1 MNEKN
6 NVRRKFHPIYVCLLL
21 PYAGL
26 AWVPFYNRI
35 DPRLFGIP
43 FFYWYQM
50 AWIVL
55 TAAAMVPVYLY
66 QEGLRK

>member
-1 MNEKN
+1 
-6 NVRRKFHPIYVCLLL
+6 LL

-43 FFYWYQM
+43 LFYWYQM

-66 QEGLRK
+66 QEGRGK